1 MTTPYGITTS
11 IGSQA
16 YSGCL
21 STPITGPLS
30 TNQYPNAMPYH
41 SYGTLTGQRPTPP
54 QFFPSQEPVNANM
67 SVNARSQ
74 YLRATDLSSKAKAI
88 ENAIGKASTPVV
100 FTSYSSQRQFAVS
113 SHVNYNPPIASSMFV
128 NIKKSI
134 AIGKSAYKVGLQSAP
149 FDPHSNKT
157 IAQLQLEAPISTKS
171 YYPSGTRSALQRARS
186 SGCTAPKKKGSIY
199 NTSLRPMLGS
209 WGALPRQGY

>member
-11 IGSQA
+11 TGSQA
-16 YSGCL
+16 YSGYL
-21 STPITGPLS
+21 NTPITGPLS

-41 SYGTLTGQRPTPP
+41 SYGTLIGQRPTPP
-54 QFFPSQEPVNANM
+54 QFFPSQEPVNADM
-67 SVNARSQ
+67 SVNARAQ
-74 YLRATDLSSKAKAI
+74 YLRATDLSSKTRAI
-88 ENAIGKASTPVV
+88 ENAIGKASNPVV

-134 AIGKSAYKVGLQSAP
+134 AVGKSAYKVGLNMN
-149 FDPHSNKT
+149 D
-157 IAQLQLEAPISTKS
+157 PISTKN

-199 NTSLRPMLGS
+199 NTSLRPTLGS

>member
-16 YSGCL
+16 YSGYL

-30 TNQYPNAMPYH
+30 TNQYPASMPYH
-41 SYGTLTGQRPTPP
+41 SFGVLTGQRPTPP

-67 SVNARSQ
+67 SVNARAQ
-74 YLRATDLSSKAKAI
+74 YLRATDLSSKTRAI

-134 AIGKSAYKVGLQSAP
+134 AVGKSAYKVGLQSAP
-149 FDPHSNKT
+149 FDPYSNKT

>member
-16 YSGCL
+16 YSGYL
-21 STPITGPLS
+21 NTPITGPLS
-30 TNQYPNAMPYH
+30 TNNYPNAMPYH
-41 SYGTLTGQRPTPP
+41 SYGTLTGIRPTPP

-67 SVNARSQ
+67 SVNARAQ
-74 YLRATDLSSKAKAI
+74 YLRATDLSSRAKAI
-88 ENAIGKASTPVV
+88 ENAIGKASSPVV

-134 AIGKSAYKVGLQSAP
+134 AVGKSAYKVGLTMA
-149 FDPHSNKT
+149 DP
-157 IAQLQLEAPISTKS
+157 QSTKS

>member
-16 YSGCL
+16 FSGYL
-21 STPITGPLS
+21 NTPINGPLS
-30 TNQYPNAMPYH
+30 TNNYPNAMPYH

-54 QFFPSQEPVNANM
+54 QFFPSQEPVNSDM
-67 SVNARSQ
+67 SVNSRAQ
-74 YLRATDLSSKAKAI
+74 YLRATDISARTRAI
-88 ENAIGKASTPVV
+88 DNALGKNSTPVV

-113 SHVNYNPPIASSMFV
+113 SHVNYIPPIPSSMFV

-134 AIGKSAYKVGLQSAP
+134 AVGKSAYKVGLQVAP
-149 FDPHSNKT
+149 FDPFSNKT
-157 IAQLQLEAPISTKS
+157 IAQLQLDAPLSTKS

-186 SGCTAPKKKGSIY
+186 SGCTAPRKKGSIY
-199 NTSLRPMLGS
+199 NTSLRPALGS
-209 WGALPRQGY
+209 WGAVPRSSY

>member
-11 IGSQA
+11 IGSQG
-16 YSGCL
+16 YSGYVN
-21 STPITGPLS
+21 TPITGPLS
-30 TNQYPNAMPYH
+30 TNNYPFSMAYH

-54 QFFPSQEPVNANM
+54 QFYPSQEPVNANM
-67 SVNARSQ
+67 SVNARAQ
-74 YLRATDLSSKAKAI
+74 YLRATDLSAKQKAI
-88 ENAIGKASTPVV
+88 QDAIGKLSTPVM
-100 FTSYSSQRQFAVS
+100 FTSYSSQRQIPVS
-113 SHVNYNPPIASSMFV
+113 SHVNYIAPIQSSMFI

-134 AIGKSAYKVGLQSAP
+134 AVGKSAYKVGLPLA
-149 FDPHSNKT
+149 DPT
-157 IAQLQLEAPISTKS
+157 STKN

-209 WGALPRQGY
+209 WGAIPRQTY